1 MPIDKRMS
9 LTDAIQNYVPDGA
22 SVALGVAQET
32 LIPYAAGHEIMRQG
46 IKDLT
51 LIGPISDILFD
62 QMIGAGCVSK
72 IQVAWIGNVITG
84 SAYMFRQAVEN
95 GDITVHDYSN
105 LALSLG
111 LLAGATGVPFMPLRS
126 TLGSSL
132 PETNPNL
139 STITC
144 PFTGEKL
151 AAVAAITPTVAIIH
165 AQRSDARGNAHL
177 WGSLGATKQAA
188 QAADTVIL
196 TVEEIVEPEVI
207 TSDPNRT
214 LIPSVL
220 VSAVVEAPFGCHPS
234 PAPGYYNRDHDAFLD
249 YRNQTV
255 KESGFDQ
262 WMAEWVT
269 ETGDLDGYRARVGE
283 KRIAELQIKQ
293 PAPSVAADFGV

>member
-9 LTDAIQNYVPDGA
+9 LTDAIERYIPNGA

-32 LIPYAAGHEIMRQG
+32 LIPYAAGHEIMRQQ

-72 IQVAWIGNVITG
+72 VQAAWIGNVITG
-84 SAYMFRQAVEN
+84 SGYMFRHAVEN
-95 GDITVHDYSN
+95 GEITVHDYSN

-144 PFTGEKL
+144 PFTGDKL
-151 AAVAAITPTVAIIH
+151 AAVGAITPDVTIIH
-165 AQRSDARGNAHL
+165 AQRADARGNAHL

-234 PAPGYYNRDHDAFLD
+234 PAPGYYNRDHDAFLE
-249 YRNQTV
+249 YRNRTV
-255 KESGFDQ
+255 KEGGFDA

-269 ETGDLDGYRARVGE
+269 GVKDLVGYRAHFGAE
-283 KRIAELQIKQ
+283 RIAELQIKQ